1 MNMLAGT
8 VGTSWIPTRGLV
20 WTRWMALAASLMLVV
35 VGGFIVFA
43 AGTGPY
49 PLTFQ
54 QQEPLIAILVVV
66 PILISSIPWFQAPR
80 RMGLS
85 PEGVTI
91 IYPLRRVLL
100 PWNDLMNVLYVAHG
114 LVTFRP
120 LSFNPKKQMGFQEV
134 TFEQA
139 RAIFAD
145 PRCPQVILRHDQRQT
160 LYENTTLPQT

>member
-1 MNMLAGT
+1 MLPDSAD
-8 VGTSWIPTRGLV
+8 VKWVPTRGIV
-20 WTRWMALAASLMLVV
+20 WTRWMALAASLMLLVI
-35 VGGFIVFA
+35 GGLIVFA

-66 PILISSIPWFQAPR
+66 PVLISIIPWLQSPQKV
-80 RMGLS
+80 GLS
-85 PEGVTI
+85 TTGVTI
-91 IYPLRRVLL
+91 VYPFRRVLL
-100 PWNDLMNVLYVAHG
+100 PWNDLMNVLHVTRG

-120 LSFNPKKQMGFQEV
+120 LSFNPKKQMGFQQV

-145 PRCPQVILRHDQRQT
+145 PRCPQIILRHDQRQV
-160 LYENTTLPQT
+160 LYDNTRPLQT